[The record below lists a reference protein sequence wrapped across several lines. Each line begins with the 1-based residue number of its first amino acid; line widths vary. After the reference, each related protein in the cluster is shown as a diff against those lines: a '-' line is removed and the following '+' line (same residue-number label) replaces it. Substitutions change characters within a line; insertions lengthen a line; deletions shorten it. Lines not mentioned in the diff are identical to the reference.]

1 MSNLGTGVTL
11 SRGPWGSPYDCGMQK
26 HMRAVVAGAALCV
39 AVGMSGCSPA
49 TEFAPPPSASSTS
62 EPTTPATTPTPS
74 TPAVAEP
81 ASCDAV
87 LNEAGHEDLAADNL
101 TPRDF
106 TIQSWDYPLLATFET
121 DGVVCK
127 WAGGGDVYVV
137 LGQLPM
143 GEAAWKST
151 RAGLEAEGYAAN
163 EEYGVDGFL
172 DGPDSHDE
180 SYPSRGFVW
189 HDGILYYVSYPGI
202 IEFVSAFQ
210 S

>member
-1 MSNLGTGVTL
+1 
-11 SRGPWGSPYDCGMQK
+11 MQGI
-26 HMRAVVAGAALCV
+26 MRAVVVAAALSV
-39 AVGMSGCSPA
+39 AVVLSGCSQA
-49 TEFAPPPSASSTS
+49 TESASPPSTSATS

-87 LNEAGHEDLAADNL
+87 LNQAGHEDLATDNL
-101 TPRDF
+101 TPTDF
-106 TIQSWDYPLLATFET
+106 TVQSWDYPLLASFES
-121 DGVVCK
+121 DGVICK

-143 GEAAWKST
+143 DEATWDST
-151 RAGLEAEGYAAN
+151 RTGLEAEGYVPN
-163 EEYGVDGFL
+163 EEFGVEGFL
-172 DGPDSHDE
+172 DGPDEHDA

-202 IEFVSAFQ
+202 VEFISAFQ